1 MHDNF
6 GKDPAMFEY
15 SGWNPYA
22 TPDMARET
30 VAEFIASYT
39 NPRTY
44 SWAIEH
50 AGRLIGTI
58 GAYDHDADRN
68 AIEVGMSIE
77 KASWR
82 KGFATEALS
91 VVLHYLAEEEEIAAI
106 TAWCASGNIGSRR
119 AMEKA
124 GMMRVNIEKDV
135 LTIGDAAFD
144 RLWYKYPG

>member
-1 MHDNF
+1 
-6 GKDPAMFEY
+6 
-15 SGWNPYA
+15 
-22 TPDMARET
+22 
-30 VAEFIASYT
+30 
-39 NPRTY
+39 
-44 SWAIEH
+44 
-50 AGRLIGTI
+50 
-58 GAYDHDADRN
+58 
-68 AIEVGMSIE
+68 MSIE